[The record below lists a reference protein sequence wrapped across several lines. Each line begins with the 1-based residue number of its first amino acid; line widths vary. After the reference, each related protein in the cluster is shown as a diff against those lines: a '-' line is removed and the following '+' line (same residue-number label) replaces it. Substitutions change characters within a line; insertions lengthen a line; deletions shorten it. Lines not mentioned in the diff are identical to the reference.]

1 MMEVIFDEPL
11 QLITH
16 RSSRHGAWACVLVA
30 LMGQV
35 PRHGDGVQVWLV
47 LVQAQRVWAFWV
59 GYAGYLVDHV

>member
-1 MMEVIFDEPL
+1 MMEVIFDEPF

-16 RSSRHGAWACVLVA
+16 RFSRHGAWACVLVA

-35 PRHGDGVQVWLV
+35 PQHGDGVQVW

-59 GYAGYLVDHV
+59 DCAGYLVDHV

>member
-1 MMEVIFDEPL
+1 MMEVILDEPF

-16 RSSRHGAWACVLVA
+16 RFSRQGAWACVLVA
-30 LMGQV
+30 LMGQA
-35 PRHGDGVQVWLV
+35 PQHGGGVQVW